1 MHPRPMRRRRWD
13 AQDKPASLA
22 KSESTPMDIEFAQQ
36 LCELNNRFYSTWSDS
51 FSSTRHNVWPG
62 WEQCLQET
70 GLLDSGRQAHDPGK
84 AVPQETSTL
93 RTVTAASRCSLTIS
107 NKRPTPVR
115 PVLDARP
122 LNILDAAC
130 GNLRFEAFLARSLPN
145 RKICAYALD
154 ACDELALGD
163 AALPNNSDVAF
174 HHCDAI
180 EELQKGI
187 LKETLCGSGP
197 MDLAVSFGFMH
208 HIPLPEWRASFLD
221 ALLEATKPG
230 GFVCVSLWRFL
241 SNQSMAEKANAT
253 TAQGI
258 AELGLDKDQFAEGD
272 RLLSWRNEQGAY
284 RYCHSFSDNEITAL
298 VESASDK
305 AALKARFQAD
315 GRTGALN
322 EYLVLQRS

>member
-1 MHPRPMRRRRWD
+1 MK
-13 AQDKPASLA
+13 A
-22 KSESTPMDIEFAQQ
+22 STPGNGLVANRRNFATSD
-36 LCELNNRFYSTWSDS
+36 ELSAPAQPAPS
-51 FSSTRHNVWPG
+51 
-62 WEQCLQET
+62 
-70 GLLDSGRQAHDPGK
+70 
-84 AVPQETSTL
+84 
-93 RTVTAASRCSLTIS
+93 
-107 NKRPTPVR
+107 
-115 PVLDARP
+115 ARP
-122 LNILDAAC
+122 LSVLDVAC
-130 GNLRFEAFLARSLPN
+130 GNLRFEASLAHSLPS
-145 RKICAYALD
+145 RKVYAYALD

-163 AALPNNSDVAF
+163 AALPNNSDATF

-272 RLLSWRNEQGAY
+272 RLLGWRNEQGAY

-298 VESASDK
+298 VESASGK

-322 EYLVLQRS
+322 EYLVLRRS